1 MCYSTAE
8 LFKYFSSLEYY
19 LGCYKRIALYQY
31 QHPLGEIMLADT
43 NLIGKDALAYIEKYQ
58 VYLNLL
64 TEALSILRH

>member
-31 QHPLGEIMLADT
+31 QHPLGEIILADT
-43 NLIGKDALAYIEKYQ
+43 NLIGTDALAFSHREISS
-58 VYLNLL
+58 LP
-64 TEALSILRH
+64 